1 MQKKCLNRLKKLY
14 KILKNI
20 KFPID
25 NLIYYMYNKCAV
37 VIYAVFGTCKVHEN
51 GNFNHLKHKKSKKS

>member
-1 MQKKCLNRLKKLY
+1 
-14 KILKNI
+14 
-20 KFPID
+20 
-25 NLIYYMYNKCAV
+25 LIYYMYNKCAV